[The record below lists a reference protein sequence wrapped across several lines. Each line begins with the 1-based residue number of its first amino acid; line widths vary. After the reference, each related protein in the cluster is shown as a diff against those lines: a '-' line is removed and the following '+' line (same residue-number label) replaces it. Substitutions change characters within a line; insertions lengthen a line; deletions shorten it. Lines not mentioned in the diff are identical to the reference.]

1 MTVAYIK
8 VVLPQKRLKTAKKR
22 QNLRFTGEI
31 FFLCIRYIFLAHFGK
46 IKKKILGTVVSQSQK
61 PRNLPLK
68 GQKTAKT
75 AKNVQNKIFT
85 GEKMVLY
92 NR

>member
-1 MTVAYIK
+1 MA
-8 VVLPQKRLKTAKKR
+8 QNGKK
-22 QNLRFTGEI
+22 LCFTGEKMV
-31 FFLCIRYIFLAHFGK
+31 LCNRYIFLAHYGK
-46 IKKKILGTVVSQSQK
+46 IKKNPRNGFFAMSQK

-68 GQKTAKT
+68 GQKTSKT
-75 AKNVQNKIFT
+75 AKNGQNKIFT